1 MSTPTAPK
9 ISLKLKQKPEPK
21 PEKTYYLAEGLMDS
35 EFFKNYLEDR
45 CGKGFLQRIRKYW
58 KDLDDEEE
66 GEGLEYKVFAL
77 ENANDN
83 VVEYTECWL
92 LDYENGYIPIIV
104 GGINTSSCY
113 AGRRLHMDRD
123 TADTSNWLPMEREFR
138 EVMEDYKTHYTLNE
152 ICEMLAPC
160 VSKEGLRKAVTRL
173 EKGETDKAVV
183 YFNPSK

>member
-1 MSTPTAPK
+1 MSTAPKK
-9 ISLKLKQKPEPK
+9 ISLKLKQKPAPE
-21 PEKTYYLAEGLMDS
+21 PEKTYYVSFGMMDS
-35 EFFKNYLEDR
+35 EFFTNYLEDR

-58 KDLDDEEE
+58 KDVDEEE

-92 LDYENGYIPIIV
+92 LDYENGYLPIIV

-113 AGRRLHMDRD
+113 AGRRLHMDR
-123 TADTSNWLPMEREFR
+123 EIE
-138 EVMEDYKTHYTLNE
+138 EDDDVKTQYTLEE
-152 ICEMLAPC
+152 ICETLAPC

-183 YFNPSK
+183 YFNPSN